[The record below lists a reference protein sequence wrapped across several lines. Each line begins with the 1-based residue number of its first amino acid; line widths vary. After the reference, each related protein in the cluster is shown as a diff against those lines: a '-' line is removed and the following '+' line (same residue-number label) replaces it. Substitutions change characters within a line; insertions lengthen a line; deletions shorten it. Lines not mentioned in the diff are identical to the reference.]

1 MTTSDPSMGNTTLIK
16 SDCILCVSG
25 CGIDAYV
32 KDGKL
37 VKVEGM
43 AEHPLNKGHLCPRG
57 DNLVEYA
64 NAPDRLK
71 YPMKKE
77 NGEWKRISWDEALDT
92 IASKLT
98 RIKQEYGAHSLA
110 IFGGSMAVEN
120 IELAAFTQRFKGA
133 FGTPNLFSVESFC
146 FRIRVIAHLLT
157 FGRFTSEDPLQAKC
171 ILLWGNNPDES
182 RWMWADHMHEAVE
195 KGELKLIVIDPRR
208 TPLAKKGIHL
218 QIRPG
223 TDAALGLAML
233 NVIFSEGL
241 YDQKFL
247 EEWTVGL
254 NELKE
259 HVKQYTPEKA
269 EEITWVPAADIR
281 TAARIF
287 ATAKPACIV
296 PGTSPLAQNG
306 NGLQNERL
314 LCILQTVTG
323 NLDVPG
329 GWAMTPL
336 PRLSDLRV
344 PVKEEPIGAAEYPVF
359 YQVWGKVVPYGQA
372 MLFPDVVLSEKPYP
386 IKALI
391 VVGGN
396 PALTIPDSNK
406 TRKALEKLDL
416 LVVLNPFM
424 TETAEMA
431 HIVLPACTFL
441 EKMGLGMVYAIN
453 AGLPYLLLRKQVVE
467 PPGEAWADWKFWT
480 ELARRM
486 GLGQYFPW
494 NTDEEVVAHL
504 LEPSGVTLQQL
515 NENPCGVYFDNKH
528 YDARETFGFRTPSK
542 KIELYSKALEEAG
555 FDPLPTHR
563 EPDESPVRTPELAK
577 KYPLILITGARMRE
591 YTHSQLRSMTQ
602 MRRRAPD
609 PLAQI
614 HTTTAKRYDI
624 IDGEMIVVETRR
636 GSIKM
641 KAKVT
646 EDIAPQVVSIP
657 HGWAEANA
665 NVLTDITARDPI
677 SGYPTL
683 KGLLCRIKK
692 AAA

>member
-1 MTTSDPSMGNTTLIK
+1 VIK

-25 CGIDAYV
+25 CGINAYV
-32 KDGKL
+32 EGGRL

-43 AEHPLNKGHLCPRG
+43 PEHPLNKGGLCPRG
-57 DNLVEYA
+57 ENLVEFA

-77 NGEWKRISWDEALDT
+77 NGEWKRISWDEALGT

-98 RIKQEYGAHSLA
+98 KIKEEYGAHALA
-110 IFGGSMAVEN
+110 IFNGSMAVEN

-133 FGTPNLFSVESFC
+133 FGTPNLISVESFC
-146 FRIRVIAHLLT
+146 FRIRVIAHLMT
-157 FGRFTSEDPLQAKC
+157 FGRFTSEDPLEAKC
-171 ILLWGNNPDES
+171 IVLWGNNPDES
-182 RWMWADHMHEAVE
+182 RWMWAEHIHAAVD
-195 KGELKLIVIDPRR
+195 KGLKLIVIDPRR

-233 NVIFSEGL
+233 NVIISEGL
-241 YDQKFL
+241 YDRQFL
-247 EEWTVGL
+247 EEWTVGFD
-254 NELKE
+254 ELKE
-259 HVKQYTPEKA
+259 HVKQYPPEKV
-269 EEITWVPAADIR
+269 EEITWVPAPEIR
-281 TAARIF
+281 KVARIF
-287 ATAKPACIV
+287 ATVKPACII

-336 PRLSDLRV
+336 IRLSDLRL
-344 PVKEEPIGAAEYPVF
+344 PVDEEPIGAAEYPVF
-359 YQVWGKVVPYGQA
+359 YKTGGKAVPYGQTVV
-372 MLFPDVVLSEKPYP
+372 FPEVVLSEKPYP

-391 VVGGN
+391 VTGGN
-396 PALTIPDSNK
+396 PALTLPDSNK
-406 TRKALEKLDL
+406 VAEALQKLDL
-416 LVVLNPFM
+416 LVVINPFM

-441 EKMGLGMVYAIN
+441 EKMGLGMVYGIN
-453 AGLPYLLLRKQVVE
+453 AGLPYVLLRKQVIE

-480 ELARRM
+480 ELARRL
-486 GLGQYFPW
+486 GLGEYFPW

-504 LEPSGVTLQQL
+504 LEPSGVTLVQL
-515 NENPCGVYFDNKH
+515 KENPCGVYYDNKN
-528 YDARETFGFRTPSK
+528 YNARETFGFRTPSR
-542 KIELYSKALEEAG
+542 KIEIYSKALEEAG

-563 EPDESPVRTPELAK
+563 EPSESPVRTPEVAK
-577 KYPLILITGARMRE
+577 EYPLILITGARMRE
-591 YTHSQLRSMTQ
+591 YTHSQLRNMTQ
-602 MRRRAPD
+602 MRRRAPE

-614 HTTTAKRYDI
+614 HPATAKKHDI
-624 IDGEMIVVETRR
+624 VDGEMIVIETKR

-646 EDIAPQVVSIP
+646 EDIAPSVVSIP
-657 HGWAEANA
+657 HGWAQANA
-665 NVLTDITARDPI
+665 NVLTDITHRDPI
-677 SGYPTL
+677 SGYPEL
-683 KGLLCRIKK
+683 KALLCRIRK
-692 AAA
+692 AIP

>member
-1 MTTSDPSMGNTTLIK
+1 VSQVIK

-25 CGIDAYV
+25 CGINAYV
-32 KDGKL
+32 EDGKL

-43 AEHPLNKGHLCPRG
+43 PEHPLNKGGLCPRG
-57 DNLVEYA
+57 ENLVEFAY
-64 NAPDRLK
+64 APDRVK

-98 RIKQEYGAHSLA
+98 RIKEEYGAHALA
-110 IFGGSMAVEN
+110 IFNGSMAVEN

-133 FGTPNLFSVESFC
+133 FGTPNLISVESFC
-146 FRIRVIAHLLT
+146 FRIRVIAHLMT
-157 FGRFTSEDPLQAKC
+157 FGRFTSEDPLESKC
-171 ILLWGNNPDES
+171 IVLWGNNPDES
-182 RWMWADHMHEAVE
+182 RWMWAEHIHAAVE
-195 KGELKLIVIDPRR
+195 KGLKLIVIDPRR

-233 NVIFSEGL
+233 NVIISEGL
-241 YDQKFL
+241 YDEQFL
-247 EEWTVGL
+247 REWTVGFD
-254 NELKE
+254 ELKE
-259 HVKQYTPEKA
+259 HVKQYPPEKV
-269 EEITWVPAADIR
+269 EEITWVPAPEIR
-281 TAARIF
+281 KAARIF
-287 ATAKPACIV
+287 ATVKPACIV

-336 PRLSDLRV
+336 IRLSDLRL
-344 PVKEEPIGAAEYPVF
+344 PVDEEPIGAAEYPVF
-359 YQVWGKVVPYGQA
+359 YKTGGKAVPYGQTVV
-372 MLFPDVVLSEKPYP
+372 FPEVVLSEKPYP

-391 VVGGN
+391 VTGGN
-396 PALTIPDSNK
+396 PALTLPDSNK
-406 TRKALEKLDL
+406 VAEALQKLDL
-416 LVVLNPFM
+416 LVVINPFM

-441 EKMGLGMVYAIN
+441 EKMGLGMVYGIN
-453 AGLPYLLLRKQVVE
+453 AGLPYVLLRKQVVE

-480 ELARRM
+480 ELARKM
-486 GLGQYFPW
+486 GLGEYFPW

-504 LEPSGVTLQQL
+504 LEPSGVTLEQL
-515 NENPCGVYFDNKH
+515 EENPCGVY
-528 YDARETFGFRTPSK
+528 YDTKNYKARETFGFRTPSR
-542 KIELYSKALEEAG
+542 KIEIYSKALEEAG

-563 EPDESPVRTPELAK
+563 EPSQSPVRTPELAK
-577 KYPLILITGARMRE
+577 EYPLVLITGARMRE
-591 YTHSQLRSMTQ
+591 YTHSQLRNMTQ
-602 MRRRAPD
+602 MRRRAPE
-609 PLAQI
+609 PLAEV
-614 HTTTAKRYDI
+614 HPSTARKYDI
-624 IDGEMIVVETRR
+624 VNGGMIWVETRK

-646 EDIAPQVVSIP
+646 EDIAPLVVSIP
-657 HGWAEANA
+657 HGWAQANA
-665 NVLTDITARDPI
+665 NVLTDIENRDPI
-677 SGYPTL
+677 SGYPEL
-683 KGLLCRIKK
+683 KALLCRIRKTIP
-692 AAA
+692 

>member
-1 MTTSDPSMGNTTLIK
+1 MSQVIK

-25 CGIDAYV
+25 CGINAYV
-32 KDGKL
+32 EDGKL

-43 AEHPLNKGHLCPRG
+43 PEHPLNKGGLCPRG
-57 DNLVEYA
+57 ENLVEFAY
-64 NAPDRLK
+64 APDRVK

-98 RIKQEYGAHSLA
+98 RIKEEYGAHALA
-110 IFGGSMAVEN
+110 IFNGSMAVEN

-133 FGTPNLFSVESFC
+133 FGTPNLISVESFC
-146 FRIRVIAHLLT
+146 FRIRVIAHLMT
-157 FGRFTSEDPLQAKC
+157 FGRFTSEDPLESKC
-171 ILLWGNNPDES
+171 IVLWGNNPDES
-182 RWMWADHMHEAVE
+182 RWMWAEHIHAAVE
-195 KGELKLIVIDPRR
+195 KGLKLIVIDPRR

-233 NVIFSEGL
+233 NVIISEGL
-241 YDQKFL
+241 YDEQFL
-247 EEWTVGL
+247 REWTVGFD
-254 NELKE
+254 ELKE
-259 HVKQYTPEKA
+259 HVKQYPPEKV
-269 EEITWVPAADIR
+269 EEITWVPAPEIR
-281 TAARIF
+281 KAARIF
-287 ATAKPACIV
+287 ATVKPACIV

-336 PRLSDLRV
+336 IRLSDLRL
-344 PVKEEPIGAAEYPVF
+344 PVDEEPIGAAEYPVF
-359 YQVWGKVVPYGQA
+359 YKTGGKAVPYGQTVV
-372 MLFPDVVLSEKPYP
+372 FPEVVLSEKPYP

-391 VVGGN
+391 VTGGN
-396 PALTIPDSNK
+396 PALTLPDSNK
-406 TRKALEKLDL
+406 VAEALQKLDL
-416 LVVLNPFM
+416 LVVINPFM

-431 HIVLPACTFL
+431 DIVLPACTFL
-441 EKMGLGMVYAIN
+441 EKMGLGMVYGIN
-453 AGLPYLLLRKQVVE
+453 AGLPYVLLRKQVVE

-480 ELARRM
+480 ELARKM
-486 GLGQYFPW
+486 GLGEYFPW

-504 LEPSGVTLQQL
+504 LEPSGVTLEQL
-515 NENPCGVYFDNKH
+515 EENPCGVY
-528 YDARETFGFRTPSK
+528 YDTKNYKARETFGFRTPSR
-542 KIELYSKALEEAG
+542 KIEIYSKALEEAG

-563 EPDESPVRTPELAK
+563 EPSQSPVRTPELAK

-591 YTHSQLRSMTQ
+591 YTHSQLRNMTQ
-602 MRRRAPD
+602 MRRRAPE
-609 PLAQI
+609 PLAEV
-614 HTTTAKRYDI
+614 HPSTARKYDI
-624 IDGEMIVVETRR
+624 VNGGMIWVETRK

-646 EDIAPQVVSIP
+646 EDIAPLVVSIP
-657 HGWAEANA
+657 HGWAQANA
-665 NVLTDITARDPI
+665 NVLTDIENRDPI
-677 SGYPTL
+677 SGYPEL
-683 KGLLCRIKK
+683 KALLCRIRKTIP
-692 AAA
+692 